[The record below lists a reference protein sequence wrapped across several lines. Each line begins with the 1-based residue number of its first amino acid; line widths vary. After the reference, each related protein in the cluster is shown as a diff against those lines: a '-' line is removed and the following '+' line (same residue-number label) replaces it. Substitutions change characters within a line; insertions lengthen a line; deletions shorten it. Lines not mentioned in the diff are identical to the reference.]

1 MKLIAT
7 RKPEQNDAALDPWTA
22 IHLSAGLA
30 LGLLNVPATWAVGA
44 TIAYEVGEQWF
55 ERRPWGQR
63 FFATQGPES
72 LPNAIADTFIFIV
85 GHRLGQLW
93 NDRY

>member
-7 RKPEQNDAALDPWTA
+7 RKPEQNEAAVDPWTA
-22 IHLSAGLA
+22 VHLSAGLA
-30 LGLLNVPATWAVGA
+30 LGLMNVPRTWAVGA
-44 TIAYEVGEQWF
+44 SIVYEVTEQWF

-63 FFATQGPES
+63 FLATHGPES
-72 LPNAIADTFIFIV
+72 PLNVIADILAFVV

-93 NDRY
+93 NDR